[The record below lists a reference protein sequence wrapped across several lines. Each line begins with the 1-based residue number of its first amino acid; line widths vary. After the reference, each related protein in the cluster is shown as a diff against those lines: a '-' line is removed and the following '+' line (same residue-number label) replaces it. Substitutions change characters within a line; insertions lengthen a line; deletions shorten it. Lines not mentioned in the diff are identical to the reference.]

1 MRSLDVAVIIGYFA
15 AVMVFGL
22 LLAGRQRDATDYFL
36 GHRGLP
42 WWALMMSVVATE
54 TSAVT
59 VISVPGLAARGDLTF
74 LQLAFGYLVGR
85 IGVAKLLLPGYF
97 EGTQDTAYQRLERRF
112 GKAARRAASGVF
124 LVTRALADCVRI
136 FATAIPLAI
145 ITYGTPNPTDRALA
159 VGILAIGIVTLLYTW
174 FGGLR
179 AVVWVDVIQLGV
191 YLIGGIATL
200 IVATHT
206 AGGVE
211 AFGRA
216 WNAGKLAVL
225 DFRPSFKV
233 LYTFWGG
240 LVGGG
245 LVAAA
250 SHGTD
255 HLIVQRLLAARGL
268 RDAQR
273 ALIGSGVFIIAQFA
287 LFLLVG
293 TSLWL
298 AGADDGVMR
307 SDAIYPTFIVTH
319 LPPGIAGLAVGGI
332 LAAAM
337 SSHASAVNSL
347 ASASTHD
354 FYAPL
359 TGRHDPGQLLWVGR
373 WFTLIWTAVLVAGA
387 IAFIGDRN
395 TPVVQLALSIA
406 SLTYGS
412 LLGTY
417 ILGGAWRRTR
427 QIDVIVAIAVSVAL
441 MSPIVL
447 GGVIPH
453 FPVHWLPGLAWPWYV
468 PLGTAVT
475 VLVGIVSSFVGR
487 SDRQTVGPQA
497 LAE

>member
-1 MRSLDVAVIIGYFA
+1 MRTLDVAVIILYFA
-15 AVMVFGL
+15 AVIAAGL
-22 LLAGRQRDATDYFL
+22 LLAGRQRDASDYFL

-42 WWALMMSVVATE
+42 WWALMLSVVATE
-54 TSAVT
+54 TSALT
-59 VISVPGLAARGDLTF
+59 VISVPGIAARGDLTF
-74 LQLAFGYLVGR
+74 LQISFGYLVGR

-112 GKAARRAASGVF
+112 GTAARRTASAVF

-145 ITYGTPNPTDRALA
+145 ITYGKPTDKALA
-159 VGILAIGIVTLLYTW
+159 LGILAIGIVTLLYTW

-191 YLIGGIATL
+191 YLLGGIATL
-200 IVATHT
+200 IVATHL
-206 AGGVE
+206 AGGVG

-216 WNAGKLAVL
+216 WDAGKLVTL
-225 DFRPSFKV
+225 DFRPSFTL

-240 LVGGG
+240 LLGGALLAG
-245 LVAAA
+245 A

-268 RDAQR
+268 KDAQR
-273 ALIGSGVFIIAQFA
+273 ALIGSGVFIIGQFA

-298 AGADDGVMR
+298 AGADIAQQR
-307 SDAIYPTFIVTH
+307 SDAIYPTFVKTQ
-319 LPPGIAGLAVGGI
+319 LPEGLAGLVLAGI

-359 TGRHDPGQLLWVGR
+359 TGRQDPGHLLRVGR
-373 WFTLIWTAVLVAGA
+373 WLTLVWTTILVAGA
-387 IAFIGDRN
+387 ITFRDQN
-395 TPVVQLALSIA
+395 TPVVQLALSVA

-417 ILGGAWRRTR
+417 ILGGAWPRAR
-427 QIDVIVAIAVSVAL
+427 QIDVIVAIVASVLL
-441 MSPIVL
+441 M
-447 GGVIPH
+447 
-453 FPVHWLPGLAWPWYV
+453 
-468 PLGTAVT
+468 
-475 VLVGIVSSFVGR
+475 
-487 SDRQTVGPQA
+487 
-497 LAE
+497 

>member
-1 MRSLDVAVIIGYFA
+1 MRPLDITVIVAYFA
-15 AVMVFGL
+15 AVIVFGL
-22 LLAGRQRDATDYFL
+22 ALAGRQRDATDYFL

-42 WWALMMSVVATE
+42 WWALMLSVVATE

-59 VISVPGLAARGDLTF
+59 VISVPGIAARGDLTF
-74 LQLAFGYLVGR
+74 LQIAFGYLVGR

-112 GKAARRAASGVF
+112 GPAARRSASAVF

-145 ITYGTPNPTDRALA
+145 ITYGKPTDKAL
-159 VGILAIGIVTLLYTW
+159 VLGILAIGIVTLLYTW

-191 YLIGGIATL
+191 YLLGGIATL
-200 IVATHT
+200 IVATHL
-206 AGGVE
+206 AGGWG
-211 AFGRA
+211 AFARA
-216 WNAGKLAVL
+216 WDAGKLAVL

-240 LVGGG
+240 LVGGA
-245 LVAAA
+245 LLAAA

-307 SDAIYPTFIVTH
+307 SDAIYPTFVITQ
-319 LPPGIAGLAVGGI
+319 LPAGLAGLVVAGI

-359 TGRHDPGQLLWVGR
+359 TGRHDLEHLLWVGR
-373 WFTLIWTAVLVAGA
+373 WLTLIWTAVLVMGA
-387 IAFIGDRN
+387 IVFIGDRD

-417 ILGGAWRRTR
+417 ILGGAWPRAR
-427 QIDVIVAIAVSVAL
+427 QIDVIVAIAVSVVL
-441 MSPIVL
+441 MSPVVL
-447 GGVIPH
+447 GAVIPH
-453 FPVHWLPGLAWPWYV
+453 SPVHWLPGLAWPWYV
-468 PLGTAVT
+468 PLGTLVT
-475 VLVGIVSSFVGR
+475 VVVGMISSLVGRLDGLMAGR
-487 SDRQTVGPQA
+487 PQEPA
-497 LAE
+497 

>member
-1 MRSLDVAVIIGYFA
+1 MA
-15 AVMVFGL
+15 GL
-22 LLAGRQRDATDYFL
+22 RLAGRQHDASDYFL

-42 WWALMMSVVATE
+42 WWALMLSIVATE

-59 VISVPGLAARGDLTF
+59 VISVPGLAARGNLTF
-74 LQLAFGYLVGR
+74 LQVAFGYLLGR
-85 IGVAKLLLPGYF
+85 VGVAKLLLPGYF

-112 GKAARRAASGVF
+112 GTAARRTASGVF
-124 LVTRALADCVRI
+124 LLTRALADCVRI
-136 FATAIPLAI
+136 FATAIPLGI
-145 ITYGTPNPTDRALA
+145 ITHWNFAA
-159 VGILAIGIVTLLYTW
+159 GILAIGIVTLIYTW
-174 FGGLR
+174 IGGLR

-191 YLIGGIATL
+191 YLLGGIATL
-200 IVATHT
+200 IVATHL
-206 AGGVE
+206 AGGVG

-216 WNAGKLAVL
+216 WDAGKLITL

-240 LVGGG
+240 LAGGA
-245 LVAAA
+245 LLAAA

-298 AGADDGVMR
+298 AGADIAPMGS
-307 SDAIYPTFIVTH
+307 SDVIYPTFVITQ
-319 LPPGIAGLAVGGI
+319 LPAGLAGLVVAGI

-359 TGRHDPGQLLWVGR
+359 TGRQDPARLLWVGR
-373 WFTLIWTAVLVAGA
+373 WLTLLWTAVLVAGA
-387 IAFIGDRN
+387 MAFRNQN

-406 SLTYGS
+406 SVTYGS

-417 ILGGAWRRTR
+417 VLGGMWQRAR
-427 QIDVIVAIAVSVAL
+427 QIDVIIAIVVSVLL
-441 MSPIVL
+441 MTPVVL
-447 GGVIPH
+447 GAVIPH
-453 FPVHWLPGLAWPWYV
+453 FPMRWLPGLAWPWYV
-468 PLGTAVT
+468 PLGTAAT
-475 VLVGIVSSFVGR
+475 VAVGMLSSAVR
-487 SDRQTVGPQA
+487 RADAPAASA
-497 LAE
+497 

>member
-1 MRSLDVAVIIGYFA
+1 MRSLDIAVIIAYFA
-15 AVMVFGL
+15 AVIAVGL
-22 LLAGRQRDATDYFL
+22 LLAGRQRDASDYFL

-42 WWALMMSVVATE
+42 WWAIMLSIVATE
-54 TSAVT
+54 TSALT
-59 VISVPGLAARGDLTF
+59 IISVPGLATRGDLTF

-85 IGVAKLLLPGYF
+85 IGVAAFLLPGYF

-112 GKAARRAASGVF
+112 GRGARRTAAGVF

-145 ITYGTPNPTDRALA
+145 ITQWSLA
-159 VGILAIGIVTLLYTW
+159 AGILAIGIVTVIYTW
-174 FGGLR
+174 VGGLR

-191 YLIGGIATL
+191 YLVGGIATL
-200 IVATHT
+200 LVATHL
-206 AGGVE
+206 AGGVG
-211 AFGRA
+211 AFARA
-216 WNAGKLAVL
+216 WDAGKLVAL
-225 DFRPSFKV
+225 DFTPSFKV

-240 LVGGG
+240 VLGGVLLAG
-245 LVAAA
+245 A

-298 AGADDGVMR
+298 AGADIAPMGS
-307 SDAIYPTFIVTH
+307 SDVIYPTFVITQ
-319 LPPGIAGLAVGGI
+319 LPAGLAGLVVAGI

-359 TGRHDPGQLLWVGR
+359 SGRQEPEQLLRVGR
-373 WFTLIWTAVLVAGA
+373 WLTLVWTAVLVTGA
-387 IAFIGDRN
+387 IAFRD
-395 TPVVQLALSIA
+395 QK
-406 SLTYGS
+406 
-412 LLGTY
+412 
-417 ILGGAWRRTR
+417 
-427 QIDVIVAIAVSVAL
+427 
-441 MSPIVL
+441 
-447 GGVIPH
+447 
-453 FPVHWLPGLAWPWYV
+453 
-468 PLGTAVT
+468 
-475 VLVGIVSSFVGR
+475 
-487 SDRQTVGPQA
+487 
-497 LAE
+497 